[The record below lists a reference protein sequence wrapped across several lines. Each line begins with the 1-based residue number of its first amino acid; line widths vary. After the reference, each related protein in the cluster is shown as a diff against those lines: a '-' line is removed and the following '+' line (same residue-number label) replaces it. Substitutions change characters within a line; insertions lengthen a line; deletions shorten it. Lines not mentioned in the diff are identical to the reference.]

1 MSTEDEIK
9 TRWTTLGGQLN
20 ERQRRLFAANEAKIF
35 GWGGIEVVHRVTG
48 LSRPTIRSGIAEI
61 NQGLINATST
71 IIRNFGGGRKSVEVT
86 MPGIENALKDLVEDT
101 TRGDPE
107 SPLKWCCKSL
117 RSLTVEMRNLGFSIS
132 HFVVRRLLKQLGYSL
147 QANVKVLEGSSHP
160 DRNAQFEYINELVK
174 VAFDANQPV
183 ISVDAKKKELVG
195 SYANKGENWEKKGQP
210 QEVNVHDF
218 VDPDLGRVA
227 PYGVYD
233 IGANE
238 AWVGVGTDNDTAQ
251 FAVNTIE
258 RWWNNLGIKRYPEAK
273 ELVITA
279 DGGGSNGSRVG
290 LWKQELARFAK
301 ASNLIIHV
309 RHFPPGTSKW
319 NKIEHRLFSFMS
331 MNWRG
336 RPLVSHEVIVNLIA
350 NTKSSAGLKVFAELD
365 LDKYQKGIKVT
376 KTDLKKIKIETEDFH
391 PEWNYSIH
399 PS

>member
-1 MSTEDEIK
+1 
-9 TRWTTLGGQLN
+9 
-20 ERQRRLFAANEAKIF
+20 
-35 GWGGIEVVHRVTG
+35 
-48 LSRPTIRSGIAEI
+48 
-61 NQGLINATST
+61 
-71 IIRNFGGGRKSVEVT
+71 
-86 MPGIENALKDLVEDT
+86 
-101 TRGDPE
+101 
-107 SPLKWCCKSL
+107 
-117 RSLTVEMRNLGFSIS
+117 MRNLGFSIS

-331 MNWRG
+331 INWRG

-350 NTKSSAGLKVFAELD
+350 NTKSSTGLKVFAELD